1 MDKKKYR
8 DVLKQAFLYAKENKS
23 FSKTSIVQNSDN
35 VCVFG
40 LGKYFEDAFIR
51 QDIQRRFKVNYLCD
65 NNPEKLEQLET
76 EKRFE
81 NMQYILPAELADVE
95 NVVVIIML
103 GDPRSAISQLSRIIG
118 AERCITYNDLIL
130 DDIMEANQEIAY
142 YTEQENNMLK
152 VFDMLDDEK
161 SMEVFVNTICLR
173 IAPHLATVS
182 YEGLCQKPQY
192 FSEDVYELQTDECV
206 VDCGAFVGDT
216 FEEFKKCVENQ
227 FEHYYA
233 FELDKENFAK
243 LEANV
248 ESASVEKVTCYP
260 YGVWSEDK
268 TISYGKMSSED
279 SYSIFNQSEVETAKV
294 VSLDNCLKDMKVTL
308 IKMDIE
314 GAEMAA
320 LKGAENIICTQKP
333 KMAICVYHRLE
344 DMWNVPLY
352 LKECNENY
360 KICFRHHAE
369 YWVSETVCYAI

>member
-1 MDKKKYR
+1 MNKSEYR
-8 DVLKQAFLYAKENKS
+8 DALKQAFLYAKENKS
-23 FSKTSIVQNSDN
+23 FSKTSIVQNADN

-65 NNPEKLEQLET
+65 NNPEKLTLF
-76 EKRFE
+76 EKEHRFE
-81 NMQYILPAELADVE
+81 NMRYILPAELADVE

-103 GDPRSAISQLSRIIG
+103 GDPRSAISQLSKIIG

-130 DDIMEANQEIAY
+130 DDIMDANQDTKY
-142 YTEQENNMLK
+142 YMDQEDKMLK
-152 VFDMLDDEK
+152 VFDMLEDQK
-161 SMEVFVNTICLR
+161 SMEVYVNTICLR
-173 IAPHLATVS
+173 IAPHLAKIS

-192 FSEDVYELQTDECV
+192 FSEDVYELQMDECV

-216 FEEFKKCVENQ
+216 LQEFVKCTDNQ

-233 FELDKENFAK
+233 FELDKENFVK
-243 LEANV
+243 LEENV
-248 ESASVEKVTCYP
+248 EKTVAEKVTCYP

-268 TISYGKMSSED
+268 DISYGKMSSED
-279 SYSIFNQSEVETAKV
+279 SYSIFNQSEVETARV
-294 VSLDNCLKDMKVTL
+294 VSLDKCLKDRKVTL

-314 GAEMAA
+314 GAEMDA
-320 LKGAENIICTQKP
+320 LKGAKNIICTQNP

-352 LKECNENY
+352 LKKCNEKY
-360 KICFRHHAE
+360 KISFRHHAE